1 MTRQLLQAA
10 ALALAL
16 LAPHHSLGAAKP
28 FNFVDL
34 GHLGGGFS
42 DAFGIN
48 NDASLIRV
56 VGRSTRA
63 DGFTHAF
70 LWTAPGPM
78 VDLGTFG
85 GGSSYAWDINNH
97 GQIAGSSQDASRQG
111 WAAVWTL
118 SAGTW
123 TIENLGTAT
132 GACCAHAQGLNNGTA
147 GDPAAVAVVG
157 GSTVAS
163 GASHAAVW
171 TMSASGWAMQ
181 TLGTL
186 PGDTFSTAHDVND
199 NGVIVGLSGRGTGEI
214 ASGFLWTAATGM
226 SPLPGLGGQL
236 TYALAVNNSADVA
249 GLSTD
254 TAGTRR
260 AVRWRSSAGWAVE
273 DLGTLGGC
281 CSEGYGLN
289 SFGEVVGV
297 SNLGKRSSMQH
308 GFLARPGA
316 VMMDL
321 AAQGQS
327 WARDLNDFG
336 AVIGGGGGRGSLPH
350 AVLWKVP

>member
-1 MTRQLLQAA
+1 MTRHLFPAA

-16 LAPHHSLGAAKP
+16 LAPHHPVGAAKP
-28 FNFVDL
+28 VNFVDL

-70 LWTAPGPM
+70 SWSAPGPM
-78 VDLGTFG
+78 IDLGTFG
-85 GGSSYAWDINNH
+85 GGSSYAWDVNNH
-97 GQIAGSSQDASRQG
+97 GQIAGTSEDASRDR

-118 SAGTW
+118 SGGTW

-132 GACCAHAQGLNNGTA
+132 GTCCAQGLGINDGTA
-147 GDPAAVAVVG
+147 GDPATVAVVG
-157 GSTVAS
+157 SSTVSS

-171 TMSASGWAMQ
+171 TMSASGWAVQ

-186 PGDTFSTAHDVND
+186 PGDTFSSAHDVND
-199 NGVIVGLSGRGTGEI
+199 DGVIVGLSGRGTGEI

-226 SPLPGLGGQL
+226 SPLAGLGGQL
-236 TYALAVNNSADVA
+236 TYALAVNNSGDVT
-249 GLSTD
+249 GLSTNPS
-254 TAGTRR
+254 GTRH
-260 AVRWRSSAGWAVE
+260 AVRWRAAAGWTVE

-281 CSEGYGLN
+281 CSESYGIN
-289 SFGEVVGV
+289 TFGDVVGV
-297 SNLGKRSSMQH
+297 SNLGKRSGTQH
-308 GFLARPGA
+308 GFLARPGGI
-316 VMMDL
+316 MMDL

-336 AVIGGGGGRGSLPH
+336 TVVGGGGGGQLPH
-350 AVLWKVP
+350 AVLWRVP